1 MISSANPMYTEKASE
16 KKVTGT
22 CLIALTVDTQ
32 GNPQDIRVEKSIG
45 EGLKPKLKKIAEGLD
60 QNAVKAVAQYRFKP
74 AEYQGKP
81 VPVHLKIEIQ
91 FQIY

>member
-1 MISSANPMYTEKASE
+1 MYTDKASE
-16 KKVTGT
+16 KKITGS
-22 CLIALTVDTQ
+22 CLIELIVDAE
-32 GNPQDIRVEKSIG
+32 GNPQDIHVGKSIA

-81 VPVHLKIEIQ
+81 VPVHLKIGIQ